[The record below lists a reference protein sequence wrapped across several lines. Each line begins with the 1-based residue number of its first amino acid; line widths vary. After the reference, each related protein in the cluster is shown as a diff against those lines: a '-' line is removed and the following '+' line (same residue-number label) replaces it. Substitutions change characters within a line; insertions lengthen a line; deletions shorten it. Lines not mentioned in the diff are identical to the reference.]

1 MVQAESD
8 PIAERR
14 ERLRALRAAAELAS
28 ADQGDEE
35 AEKQPLDTTAT
46 EQQKEDPYASFSVSL
61 FFSVSSYREE
71 EGREMKFRNYFPRD
85 QQLQQNKHP
94 PPMVPKFEDPVAKA
108 PLETNGAE
116 DPIVSI
122 APKKPNSDLRR
133 DVAKK
138 LEKLERRTQRAI
150 IELMQEEERLRQAA
164 AAEEYME

>member
-28 ADQGDEE
+28 ADQGDDE
-35 AEKQPLDTTAT
+35 AEKQPVDTTAT
-46 EQQKEDPYASFSVSL
+46 EQQKED
-61 FFSVSSYREE
+61 REE

-94 PPMVPKFEDPVAKA
+94 PPMVPKFEDPIAKA

-116 DPIVSI
+116 VNKSI
-122 APKKPNSDLRR
+122 LCSLF
-133 DVAKK
+133 VLFVCTVLWSK
-138 LEKLERRTQRAI
+138 LSV
-150 IELMQEEERLRQAA
+150 LMRVQPVLSLYISQVVQAVGVD
-164 AAEEYME
+164 

>member
-61 FFSVSSYREE
+61 FFSVSSYRYDVFVSFGFCDKSTMGVVTTQ
-71 EGREMKFRNYFPRD
+71 EGIFCHLRD
-85 QQLQQNKHP
+85 L
-94 PPMVPKFEDPVAKA
+94 
-108 PLETNGAE
+108 
-116 DPIVSI
+116 
-122 APKKPNSDLRR
+122 
-133 DVAKK
+133 
-138 LEKLERRTQRAI
+138 
-150 IELMQEEERLRQAA
+150 
-164 AAEEYME
+164 

>member
-35 AEKQPLDTTAT
+35 AEKQPLDTTPK
-46 EQQKEDPYASFSVSL
+46 EQQKEDP
-61 FFSVSSYREE
+61 EE